1 MASKI
6 VEEFKRFIDFS
17 VTGFKYNL
25 QVLPDTVTAASLL
38 FALLFQSPPLATL
51 GAGFILLNFIHPKL
65 AEFTTRFVNE
75 TLGPEVDPQL
85 CSGQFP
91 GISYDRLMNM
101 SSERTFGAL
110 NRAGW
115 PSFYAVFLGYLVGWI
130 APLGV
135 IYKQEI
141 DASPRRAGA
150 TGLGLV
156 VLGLIV
162 LMAGIFRV
170 QSGCETVFGLFIGML
185 CGLFVGGLLVLGVA
199 WISERRM
206 TNILGLP
213 LIRGKAP
220 DGKPI
225 YVCERN
231 STGK

>member
-6 VEEFKRFIDFS
+6 VEEFKRFVDFS

-25 QVLPDTVTAASLL
+25 QVFPDTVTAASLL

-51 GAGFILLNFIHPKL
+51 GAGFIFLNFLHPKL
-65 AEFTTRFVNE
+65 AEFTTRFVSN
-75 TLGPEVDPQL
+75 TVGPEVDPQL

-91 GISYDRLMNM
+91 GISYDRLMGM

-110 NRAGW
+110 NRTGW
-115 PSFYAVFLGYLVGWI
+115 PSFYSVFLGYLVGWI
-130 APLGV
+130 GALPL
-135 IYKQEI
+135 IYKKEI
-141 DASPRRAGA
+141 DASPRRKGA
-150 TGLGLV
+150 TTLGLI

-162 LMAGIFRV
+162 LIAGIFRV
-170 QSGCETVFGLFIGML
+170 QSECESLFGLFIGL
-185 CGLFVGGLLVLGVA
+185 LVGLFVGGLLVIGVA

-213 LIRGKAP
+213 LIRGRAT

-225 YVCERN
+225 YVCER
-231 STGK
+231 K

>member
-25 QVLPDTVTAASLL
+25 QVFPDTVTAASLL

-51 GAGFILLNFIHPKL
+51 GAGFIFLNFLHPKL
-65 AEFTTRFVNE
+65 AEFTTRFVSNVM
-75 TLGPEVDPQL
+75 GPEVDPQL

-91 GISYDRLMNM
+91 GISYDRLMTM

-115 PSFYAVFLGYLVGWI
+115 PSFYSVFLGYLIGWI
-130 APLGV
+130 GPLPV
-135 IYKQEI
+135 IYSKEI
-141 DASPRRAGA
+141 NASPRRKGA
-150 TGLGLV
+150 VTLGLV

-162 LMAGIFRV
+162 LTAAIFRV
-170 QSGCETVFGLFIGML
+170 TSGCDTAFGVFVGMLAGLFI
-185 CGLFVGGLLVLGVA
+185 GGLLVLGIA

-206 TNILGLP
+206 TNILGMP
-213 LIRGKAP
+213 LIRGKTT

-231 STGK
+231 